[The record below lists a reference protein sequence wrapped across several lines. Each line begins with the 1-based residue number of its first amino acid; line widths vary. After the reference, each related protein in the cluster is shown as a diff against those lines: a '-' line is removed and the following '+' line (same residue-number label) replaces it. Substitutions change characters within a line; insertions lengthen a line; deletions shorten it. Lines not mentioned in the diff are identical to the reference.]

1 MGQVC
6 HSFVYPWI
14 RYWPWMPKFWPW
26 ALTLQGIS
34 DVYIPPKC
42 AQSLNILP
50 LMTPHNQWWLLL
62 PGLHYLL
69 QCCPGH
75 QHVYKLWQEK
85 YNCQRTCFLANS
97 TLWKKRWSAKGTV
110 RMMLCSQRSY
120 TSPNKWSHMQAKNN
134 INYGIIIH
142 VFKRYKNLMSCS
154 LFT

>member
-1 MGQVC
+1 MTNLKGSCIIKLQRWLEKKMGQVC
-6 HSFVYPWI
+6 HSFVYAWI

-75 QHVYKLWQEK
+75 QHVYNDKKNIIAKELAFLPIQHSERKDDQPKGLLGWCCAARGHTPAQINEV
-85 YNCQRTCFLANS
+85 TCRPKI
-97 TLWKKRWSAKGTV
+97 T
-110 RMMLCSQRSY
+110 
-120 TSPNKWSHMQAKNN
+120 
-134 INYGIIIH
+134 
-142 VFKRYKNLMSCS
+142 
-154 LFT
+154 